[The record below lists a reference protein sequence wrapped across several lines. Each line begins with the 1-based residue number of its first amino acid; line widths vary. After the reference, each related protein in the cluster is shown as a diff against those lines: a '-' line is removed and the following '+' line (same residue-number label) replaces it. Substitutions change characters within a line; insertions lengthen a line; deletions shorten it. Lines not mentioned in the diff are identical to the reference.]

1 MNYQHKPNSVVFF
14 EDVCFVSQCF
24 VWVYIQILYL
34 YIMVSSFQF
43 LQIFYANMCVCIC
56 VSCAFSL
63 ALLFALPHAIYLF
76 IYLLFIQLFKFF
88 FLQDRVSLCSP
99 DCPGTHSV
107 DQAGLEL
114 CLLNALIKGVRHHA
128 WLYLSFQVPICIL
141 MRMRKKGYGFRWAE
155 KWK

>member
-56 VSCAFSL
+56 VSVQSWFVKNPASDDLLQECTRTCEVIYKSQINKLKHLIISYCMLAIADTMHPCLPALRTCQCNGMMFALASCVPLIHTFSL
-63 ALLFALPHAIYLF
+63 
-76 IYLLFIQLFKFF
+76 KN
-88 FLQDRVSLCSP
+88 SP
-99 DCPGTHSV
+99 
-107 DQAGLEL
+107 
-114 CLLNALIKGVRHHA
+114 I
-128 WLYLSFQVPICIL
+128 
-141 MRMRKKGYGFRWAE
+141 
-155 KWK
+155 